1 VVAANWQLQTGAVW
15 DLGDFTQDGKV
26 DAFDLNVL
34 AANWEASV
42 PVEAA
47 IGAVIAVP
55 EPASIAVLV
64 CVLPGFQLPTSR
76 ARQ

>member
-1 VVAANWQLQTGAVW
+1 
-15 DLGDFTQDGKV
+15 V

-64 CVLPGFQLPTSR
+64 CVLPGVLGARRRRDALRLVGYCSR
-76 ARQ
+76 RRCRG